1 MVGGYK
7 RRMEM
12 PRKST
17 KKPEKPEKIAQP
29 EPETPAPAAAEQA
42 PEKKKDPNEVRVNIK
57 LTSELY
63 QIYQREAQEHAMPAA
78 SLMAYALKE
87 YADSNFVDAVPVLD
101 AAQVAAAAAIA
112 AQMMGEKEAPQD
124 AGNMRFC

>member
-42 PEKKKDPNEVRVNIK
+42 PEKEKDPNEVRVNIK

-87 YADSNFVDAVPVLD
+87 YADSNFVDAVPNLNATQ
-101 AAQVAAAAAIA
+101 AAQIDQIFKVMFPN
-112 AQMMGEKEAPQD
+112 QK
-124 AGNMRFC
+124 